1 MSDWASDVKAYT
13 EEDGMP
19 KEPESEEGVLK
30 MNNGSRIAFATGIP
44 MGLISSINTIGM
56 GMSRKT
62 LDSLDALIQLT
73 RAGGKLSMSGSDV
86 IDSLRMIHTKPR
98 TDHKARAS
106 LMIYDEFAQ
115 LDDFTVTKES
125 WVEKRGLNKNKVLKP
140 KNNPKGNA
148 VYGTTWRHD

>member
-19 KEPESEEGVLK
+19 KEPEIELS
-30 MNNGSRIAFATGIP
+30 GIP
-44 MGLISSINTIGM
+44 EVNVLLGGLRLRGKSFLSMASGGLIGFNPGAFDHLM
-56 GMSRKT
+56 
-62 LDSLDALIQLT
+62 DSLAMTMRPL
-73 RAGGKLSMSGSDV
+73 KV
-86 IDSLRMIHTKPR
+86 R
-98 TDHKARAS
+98 TDHKARAN
-106 LMIYDEFAQ
+106 LMVYDEYAQ

-148 VYGTTWRHD
+148 VYGTTWRHN